1 MSDGTA
7 AVVEQTTWEVDR
19 AEILRQRRLAIDQ
32 ELELQRRQEMAEIDE
47 ECSELVRRA
56 TGEIEERLSARRLRW
71 SRQHQQDMV
80 TSLSSSTVGR
90 STWRSFFLQSDAAMR
105 LLKNSDDVEVMST
118 EEVQEMSRRALTEVE
133 EILSAAHQQRWS
145 RWLQFRVEF
154 LADVE
159 SCLQTAVS
167 TITEQLQVV
176 EEVVTEKRGERLPG
190 EERDRPTYVEEALT
204 KEGIPGQAP
213 VLSDDIVNLRLEGHS
228 RRVAQ
233 LIREMEVRS
242 RAAGEELAAEKLELS
257 KRVAAMVGRS
267 GCRISTKSSKWVGE
281 ELAGSFESARLQR
294 EEIFKCKPARS
305 YLYLVLPRQ
314 QHIQMGY
321 YRNLD
326 EFVRTRNRRSPLSRC
341 ELSLPDIDAAAEAI
355 VGGVVTR
362 RGSTIKELLGR
373 QTPSSER
380 ITELL
385 SSVVEAYHISRS
397 EEVVASRDLLTEL
410 SSVLPQLE
418 SEGHNWDNDEKTR
431 MVRIEKIHQALKFL
445 AKVDEKLALRI
456 TEGIFAAYDFLD
468 DLPGSL
474 GRLMDEL
481 VARVKIHELQVE
493 IAALKKGHVTDNHVV
508 NSVALS
514 ESRLA
519 SASNPTA
526 PTWNAG
532 YAMGHIP
539 REKNLR
545 RSRWENSRVVSH
557 DGVA

>member
-1 MSDGTA
+1 M
-7 AVVEQTTWEVDR
+7 
-19 AEILRQRRLAIDQ
+19 
-32 ELELQRRQEMAEIDE
+32 
-47 ECSELVRRA
+47 
-56 TGEIEERLSARRLRW
+56 
-71 SRQHQQDMV
+71 
-80 TSLSSSTVGR
+80 
-90 STWRSFFLQSDAAMR
+90 SDAAMR

-190 EERDRPTYVEEALT
+190 EERARPTYVEEALT

-233 LIREMEVRS
+233 LIREMEARS
-242 RAAGEELAAEKLELS
+242 RAAGEELAADKLELS

-267 GCRISTKSSKWVGE
+267 GYRISTKSSKWIDK
-281 ELAGSFESARLQR
+281 ELAASFERARLQR
-294 EEIFKCKPARS
+294 EEIFRCAASSATHTDGLLSKPGRVCEDEKSARS
-305 YLYLVLPRQ
+305 T
-314 QHIQMGY
+314 
-321 YRNLD
+321 
-326 EFVRTRNRRSPLSRC
+326 EC

-362 RGSTIKELLGR
+362 RGSTIKDLLGR

-385 SSVVEAYHISRS
+385 STVGEAYHTSRS
-397 EEVVASRDLLTEL
+397 EEVVASKDLLTEL
-410 SSVLPQLE
+410 SSVLHQLG
-418 SEGHNWDNDEKTR
+418 SEVWRHNWDNDEKTQK
-431 MVRIEKIHQALKFL
+431 VWVEKIGQALKFL
-445 AKVDEKLALRI
+445 AKVDEKLALKI

-481 VARVKIHELQVE
+481 AARVEIHELQNE
-493 IAALKKGHVTDNHVV
+493 IATIKMGDVRTTEFRKHLLQLKQKLQ
-508 NSVALS
+508 SC
-514 ESRLA
+514 
-519 SASNPTA
+519 
-526 PTWNAG
+526 
-532 YAMGHIP
+532 
-539 REKNLR
+539 RENLR
-545 RSRWENSRVVSH
+545 MKLSRQKV
-557 DGVA
+557 DADAF

>member
-7 AVVEQTTWEVDR
+7 AVEQTTWEVDR
-19 AEILRQRRLAIDQ
+19 AEILRQRRLAVDQ

-47 ECSELVRRA
+47 ECSELVKRA

-190 EERDRPTYVEEALT
+190 EERARPTYVEEALT

-233 LIREMEVRS
+233 LIREMEARS
-242 RAAGEELAAEKLELS
+242 RAAGEELAADKLELS

-267 GCRISTKSSKWVGE
+267 GYRISTKSSKW
-281 ELAGSFESARLQR
+281 
-294 EEIFKCKPARS
+294 IDK
-305 YLYLVLPRQ
+305 
-314 QHIQMGY
+314 
-321 YRNLD
+321 
-326 EFVRTRNRRSPLSRC
+326 VRVV
-341 ELSLPDIDAAAEAI
+341 DI
-355 VGGVVTR
+355 
-362 RGSTIKELLGR
+362 
-373 QTPSSER
+373 
-380 ITELL
+380 
-385 SSVVEAYHISRS
+385 
-397 EEVVASRDLLTEL
+397 
-410 SSVLPQLE
+410 
-418 SEGHNWDNDEKTR
+418 
-431 MVRIEKIHQALKFL
+431 
-445 AKVDEKLALRI
+445 
-456 TEGIFAAYDFLD
+456 
-468 DLPGSL
+468 
-474 GRLMDEL
+474 
-481 VARVKIHELQVE
+481 
-493 IAALKKGHVTDNHVV
+493 
-508 NSVALS
+508 
-514 ESRLA
+514 ESR
-519 SASNPTA
+519 
-526 PTWNAG
+526 
-532 YAMGHIP
+532 
-539 REKNLR
+539 
-545 RSRWENSRVVSH
+545 
-557 DGVA
+557 

>member
-1 MSDGTA
+1 
-7 AVVEQTTWEVDR
+7 
-19 AEILRQRRLAIDQ
+19 
-32 ELELQRRQEMAEIDE
+32 
-47 ECSELVRRA
+47 
-56 TGEIEERLSARRLRW
+56 
-71 SRQHQQDMV
+71 
-80 TSLSSSTVGR
+80 
-90 STWRSFFLQSDAAMR
+90 
-105 LLKNSDDVEVMST
+105 
-118 EEVQEMSRRALTEVE
+118 
-133 EILSAAHQQRWS
+133 
-145 RWLQFRVEF
+145 
-154 LADVE
+154 
-159 SCLQTAVS
+159 TAVS
-167 TITEQLQVV
+167 TITKQLQVV

-362 RGSTIKELLGR
+362 RGSTIKELLG
-373 QTPSSER
+373 
-380 ITELL
+380 
-385 SSVVEAYHISRS
+385 
-397 EEVVASRDLLTEL
+397 DLLTEL